1 MGRQQEKLYHISAV
15 NLVVLAVCIAFAVL
29 YPSIGTIIRFSGAI
43 CGFVIVFL
51 LPCLV
56 LMASRRKSGNLSVT
70 MIVVN
75 AAIIFVGFA
84 NVVAQFLFV

>member
-1 MGRQQEKLYHISAV
+1 MGRSQEKVYHICAV
-15 NLVVLAVCIAFAVL
+15 NLLVLGVCIGFAVL

-56 LMASRRKSGNLSVT
+56 LIASRRKSGNLSVT
-70 MIVVN
+70 LVAVN
-75 AAIIFVGFA
+75 VAVILVGFA
-84 NVVAQFLFV
+84 NVVAQFLFF